1 MRIHPLA
8 AALLLACAGA
18 PAAAAQ
24 LLRPGDAQV
33 TAVLAEGAE
42 GYDIHLGS
50 EDDAPMGQMMLR
62 TRLATVDGT
71 PALVRTEETWMD
83 ALLVQ
88 VDSFILHR
96 GTLAPLRLVRST
108 DREAVSMEFV
118 GGGVRTVY
126 HDRSGADTA
135 ETVPIAEPVFLG
147 GTTDLLLGALPLAA
161 GYTARLALY
170 DPDEGLGTMDVEVEA
185 AEDLVL
191 DPGGRAVPTWRVRV
205 THAGAPATY
214 WMDRESRTLVQF
226 RSAETD
232 ILIVR
237 TREGRGRARPTR

>member
-8 AALLLACAGA
+8 AALLLACACA

-24 LLRPGDAQV
+24 LLRPGDVRVA
-33 TAVLAEGAE
+33 AVLAEGAE
-42 GYDIHLGS
+42 GYDIHLGG
-50 EDDAPMGQMMLR
+50 EDDTPMGQMMLR
-62 TRLATVDGT
+62 TRLATLDGT
-71 PALVRTEETWMD
+71 PALVRTEEMWMD

-96 GTLAPLRLVRST
+96 ATLAPLRLVRIAEGET
-108 DREAVSMEFV
+108 VSMEFV
-118 GGGVRTVY
+118 DGGVRTIY
-126 HDRSGADTA
+126 ADGADTA
-135 ETVPIAEPVFLG
+135 DAVPVPEPVFLG

-170 DPDEGLGTMDVEVEA
+170 DPDEGFGTMEVRVEA
-185 AEDLVL
+185 AEQLVL
-191 DPGGRAVPTWRVRV
+191 GPGGRAVPTWRVRV
-205 THAGAPATY
+205 MDAGAAATY

-226 RSAETD
+226 RSAETGV
-232 ILIVR
+232 LIVR